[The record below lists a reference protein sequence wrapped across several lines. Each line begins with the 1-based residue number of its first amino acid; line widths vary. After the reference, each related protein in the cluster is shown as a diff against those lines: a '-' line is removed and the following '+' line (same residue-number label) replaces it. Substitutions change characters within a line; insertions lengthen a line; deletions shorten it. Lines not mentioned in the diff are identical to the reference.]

1 MTAPVQTRRPILV
14 GFAAIALVG
23 LNLRLTLAILSPLL
37 PQIQSDYRIGS
48 APAGLATTAAVL
60 MFGLAAPVAPVLV
73 SRFHSDRVLLGGLV
87 LVVAGTGLRSL
98 PVVTALYGGM
108 VMLGIGIAL
117 LNVVMPV
124 IVKRDFPRAVG
135 LCTGLYTSA
144 LNVGSALAAAT
155 AVPLAQAVGGWRP
168 TAALAAVPAV
178 LAIAVWWARMPR
190 RRSAAHAVTV
200 SGRLTR
206 SRLAWQV
213 TGYMALQSLLYYVL
227 LAWLPTIY
235 ADNGF
240 TAAHA
245 GFVLAVA
252 QLAQLAACIVL
263 PVLARSLRD
272 QRVLAAGCAALT
284 GAGYLGIGVAP
295 TVAPLLWAV
304 LLGLGQGGAL
314 TVALMMI
321 VVRSPDTGSAAR
333 LSGMAQGVGYLLAAA
348 GPPVVGALHDALGG
362 WTLALIVLTGLC
374 AVELVIGLLAGRDR
388 VIGPLDAPVRTGGVA
403 RVTR

>member
-1 MTAPVQTRRPILV
+1 VTTPVQPRRLILV

-37 PQIQSDYRIGS
+37 PQIQSDYQIGS
-48 APAGLATTAAVL
+48 AQAGLATTAAVL
-60 MFGLAAPVAPVLV
+60 MFGLAAPVAPALV

-108 VMLGIGIAL
+108 VVLGIGIAL

-155 AVPLAQAVGGWRP
+155 AVPLAQSVGGWRP
-168 TAALAAVPAV
+168 TAALAAVPAM

-190 RRSAAHAVTV
+190 LRSAARVVT
-200 SGRLTR
+200 SGGGLMR

-245 GFVLAVA
+245 GLVLAVA
-252 QLAQLAACIVL
+252 QLAQLAACILL

-388 VIGPLDAPVRTGGVA
+388 VLGPLDAPVRTGGVA
-403 RVTR
+403 RVAR

>member
-1 MTAPVQTRRPILV
+1 VTASAPPRRLLLV

-37 PQIQSDYRIGS
+37 PQIQSDYQIGS
-48 APAGLATTAAVL
+48 AQAGLATTAAVL

-98 PVVTALYGGM
+98 PV
-108 VMLGIGIAL
+108 
-117 LNVVMPV
+117 

-144 LNVGSALAAAT
+144 LLVGSALAAAT

-178 LAIAVWWARMPR
+178 LAVGVWWARMPR
-190 RRSAAHAVTV
+190 RRSAAHSVAA
-200 SGRLTR
+200 G
-206 SRLAWQV
+206 SRLIRNPHAWQV
-213 TGYMALQSLLYYVL
+213 TGNMALQSLLYYVL

-245 GFVLAVA
+245 GLVLAVA
-252 QLAQLAACIVL
+252 QLAQLAACILL
-263 PVLARSLRD
+263 PVLARALRD
-272 QRVLAAGCAALT
+272 QRLLAAGFAALT

-295 TVAPLLWAV
+295 TLAPLLWAV

-348 GPPVVGALHDALGG
+348 GPPLVGALHDGLGG
-362 WTLALIVLTGLC
+362 WTLALILLTGLC
-374 AVELVIGLLAGRDR
+374 AVELVVGLLAGRDR
-388 VIGPLDAPVRTGGVA
+388 VIGPLDVPVRTGGMAGVA
-403 RVTR
+403 R